1 MIRLE
6 PGLTTDLVVSIPPV
20 PDHCRQPV
28 VAWTGAQ
35 PWAGNLAFE
44 DAELMTESE
53 DLGAELGLGAA
64 ADDQDVELGLTAHA
78 RGASRGGV
86 TGPIHRAG
94 SAPGSDDVR
103 TAEGMPSGSYMA
115 GGWMSKAS
123 ARRTNM
129 ENSAAS

>member
-1 MIRLE
+1 MVCRMIRLE

-53 DLGAELGLGAA
+53 DLGAELGLG
-64 ADDQDVELGLTAHA
+64 
-78 RGASRGGV
+78 RGCGRSGCRAGVNGTRSRGL
-86 TGPIHRAG
+86 
-94 SAPGSDDVR
+94 
-103 TAEGMPSGSYMA
+103 
-115 GGWMSKAS
+115 
-123 ARRTNM
+123 ARRRYGAH
-129 ENSAAS
+129 SPGRVRSGIR